1 MLGALLSLLLIAG
14 RPHAPLALMAEPV
27 ELSQATARLLQP
39 GRSRALLHVGDL
51 PRCDPL
57 LRAGSRL
64 ETLRLDPANATLEQ
78 EAQAVQL
85 VERSQCI
92 VLCGGSWLDW
102 WSLTHEVTRRN
113 RFAQALQ
120 HAQRS
125 GRGMIGIGAGAEYL
139 AGQALLRRSELHKP
153 GRNPR
158 SSPVL
163 LAGGLALAGDLALCT
178 TPTRREDFC
187 TAARLAGHSRAL
199 LLEGPIACILRPD
212 SAEWQ
217 PEGDGQALLL
227 DFSGTQRARARPLT
241 ARESAQKMLPR
252 DIEARWD
259 AANGLWELQFR
270 EPAR

>member
-1 MLGALLSLLLIAG
+1 MLGALLPLLLFAE
-14 RPHAPLALMAEPV
+14 RPHAPIALMAEPV
-27 ELSQATARLLQP
+27 ELSESTARLLQP
-39 GRSRALLHVGDL
+39 YGSRALLHVGDL
-51 PRCDPL
+51 PTCDPL
-57 LRAGSRL
+57 LRAGSSL
-64 ETLRLDPANATLEQ
+64 ETLRMDPANATFEQ
-78 EAQAVQL
+78 EARAVQL
-85 VERSQCI
+85 IERSRCI
-92 VLCGGSWLDW
+92 VLCGGTWIDW

-139 AGQALLRRSELHKP
+139 AGQALLRRSELKKTS
-153 GRNPR
+153 RNPR

-178 TPTRREDFC
+178 AQTRREDFC

-212 SAEWQ
+212 SSEWL
-217 PEGDGQALLL
+217 PEGGGQALLL
-227 DFSGTQRARARPLT
+227 DFSGTQRVRARPLT
-241 ARESAQKMLPR
+241 ARESAQKLLPR

-259 AANGLWELQFR
+259 AATGLWELQFR
-270 EPAR
+270 EPAH